1 MEEGAEAHELPRVQ
15 VRHLLHHT
23 LHVTPS
29 TLELEEFHQEAFPTS
44 TSAPLATSPV
54 VAAILREAI
63 TEVAVR
69 QSLTVGRLVG
79 QVAVDIRYK
88 VKVVERQVEVGREAL
103 EGVNS
108 FRPDV
113 PLSFAVDKMDQV
125 DLDSG
130 SEEEV
135 KETVVI
141 SDNDIEEVEV
151 LEGRRGVKGNK
162 DDPTTVVNL
171 IQAIPTTCTN
181 CKEDPC
187 RNGEQTNSPSNFLPG
202 MTLEISS
209 SHWRPKYRNQKVRV
223 ESLVGGTLTFT
234 WVEPPE
240 PMDVDVANPYSTA
253 LHYTSF
259 HFKCF

>member
-1 MEEGAEAHELPRVQ
+1 MEEGAEAYQLPRVQ

-88 VKVVERQVEVGREAL
+88 AKVVERQVEVGREAL
-103 EGVNS
+103 EVVNS
-108 FRPDV
+108 YRPDV

-125 DLDSG
+125 DVDSG
-130 SEEEV
+130 SDEEEKEEV
-135 KETVVI
+135 KETVVN
-141 SDNDIEEVEV
+141 SDDDMEEVSFLQLSSVSDSVSDTNLSDTEVEV
-151 LEGRRGVKGNK
+151 RLLGNEEKWVFPSSLIKFSCCFTKG
-162 DDPTTVVNL
+162 T
-171 IQAIPTTCTN
+171 
-181 CKEDPC
+181 
-187 RNGEQTNSPSNFLPG
+187 
-202 MTLEISS
+202 
-209 SHWRPKYRNQKVRV
+209 
-223 ESLVGGTLTFT
+223 
-234 WVEPPE
+234 
-240 PMDVDVANPYSTA
+240 
-253 LHYTSF
+253 
-259 HFKCF
+259 